1 MAATFNLHP
10 ETIYGDRAFNYGDGC
25 FTTML
30 CVDNDIQLLSYHIA
44 RLEHDTKKLHI
55 PFTTEDKIALSK
67 KLSEISNQLCTGI
80 IKVHLSRGS
89 GGRGY
94 GVSGVSGPNISIS
107 QHAMPVS
114 FSDAVSL
121 SIAATPISRQ
131 PNLAGTKHTS
141 RLEQVLFKRCAE
153 ETGTTDIIC
162 LDEFQ
167 HVIETSSANLFWHK
181 NGQWYSP
188 ELTHS
193 GVAGIYRACILD
205 TLAAIN
211 TPCKVGSF
219 VLNELLEAESLI
231 MCNAVR
237 GIVAVG
243 KVLIH
248 SGFEVNLHAEKFDS
262 TYDIKVNSSAE
273 KADNGFVAFKN
284 TAVSDLQK
292 QVDLF
297 LTTTT

>member
-1 MAATFNLHP
+1 
-10 ETIYGDRAFNYGDGC
+10 
-25 FTTML
+25 ML
-30 CVDNDIQLLSYHIA
+30 FRSNDTA
-44 RLEHDTKKLHI
+44 
-55 PFTTEDKIALSK
+55 TTEIYTLSLHDALP
-67 KLSEISNQLCTGI
+67 IF
-80 IKVHLSRGS
+80 KVHLSRGS

-94 GVSGVSGPNISIS
+94 GVSGVSGPNICLT
-107 QHAMPVS
+107 QHPIPAG

-141 RLEQVLFKRCAE
+141 RLEQVLFKRSAE
-153 ETGTTDIIC
+153 QVGTTDIIC

-167 HVIETSSANLFWHK
+167 HVIETSSANLFWYK
-181 NGQWYSP
+181 DGQWYSP
-188 ELTHS
+188 ELSHS
-193 GVAGIYRACILD
+193 GVAGTYRACILD

-219 VLNELLEAESLI
+219 VLAELLEADSLI

-237 GIVAVG
+237 GIVAVE

-248 SGFEVNLHAEKFDS
+248 SGFEVNLHADKFGS
-262 TYDIKVNSSAE
+262 AHDIKVNSSAD
-273 KADNGFVAFKN
+273 KADKGFVAFRN
-284 TAVSDLQK
+284 TAVCDLQK

-297 LTTTT
+297 LTTST

>member
-30 CVDNDIQLLSYHIA
+30 CVDKNIQLLSYHFA

-55 PFTTEDKIALSK
+55 PFTSEDQQALSE
-67 KLSEISNQLCTGI
+67 KLSEISKQLCSGI

-94 GVSGVSGPNISIS
+94 GVSGVSGPNICLT
-107 QHAMPVS
+107 QHPIPAG

-141 RLEQVLFKRCAE
+141 RLEQVLFKRSAE
-153 ETGTTDIIC
+153 QVGTTDIIC

-167 HVIETSSANLFWHK
+167 HVIETSSANLFWYK
-181 NGQWYSP
+181 DGQWYSP
-188 ELTHS
+188 ELSHS
-193 GVAGIYRACILD
+193 GVAGTYRACILD

-219 VLNELLEAESLI
+219 VLAELLEADSLI

-237 GIVAVG
+237 GIVAVDR
-243 KVLIH
+243 LEMH
-248 SGFEVNLHAEKFDS
+248 SGSKVNLHADKLHRTS
-262 TYDIKVNSSAE
+262 DIGVNTCVD
-273 KADNGFVAFKN
+273 KAANDFIAFRN

-292 QVDLF
+292 QIDLF
-297 LTTTT
+297 LTTAT